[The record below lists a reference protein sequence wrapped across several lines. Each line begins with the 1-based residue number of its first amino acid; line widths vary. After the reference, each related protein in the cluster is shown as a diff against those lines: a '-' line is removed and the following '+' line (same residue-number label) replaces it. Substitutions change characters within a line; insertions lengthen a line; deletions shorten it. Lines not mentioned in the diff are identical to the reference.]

1 VEWAVHW
8 FNDVQ
13 FSVFFESV
21 HVLLIVFQVPGDLPK
36 FSAGYVR
43 SANELISIFHMF
55 FFPEIAD
62 YSANY
67 SAFWMPKYQ
76 AYAYVIVYGEQV
88 QLLAD

>member
-1 VEWAVHW
+1 
-8 FNDVQ
+8 
-13 FSVFFESV
+13 
-21 HVLLIVFQVPGDLPK
+21 
-36 FSAGYVR
+36 
-43 SANELISIFHMF
+43 MF

-76 AYAYVIVYGEQV
+76 AYAYVIVYGKQV